1 MKIARTLVGLAGL
14 TLCLAS
20 WTSEPAPLT
29 PGLLGLLGVCVLGGL
44 VPLRIPGL
52 GPLPVSLP
60 LVGALAVTSGATE
73 ATAAGFLS
81 GMATLFAADDEA
93 AFERILARLRSHLPE
108 AFAVAGALSLA
119 AGMVASGFS
128 RFSLVSLT
136 TSTPYAPA
144 PDGAMRLLV
153 VVSIAFYLALEVA
166 RRSTGRGSRTLPGL
180 LAGAGAAVLA
190 GAACLLIAGA
200 MNRFGEESS
209 LACLSA
215 SFLTAIAF
223 SGLLRRQ
230 TRREAAA
237 RRRAET
243 GIALVES
250 LALAIE
256 AKDRTS
262 ERHLRRMRVYSLG
275 IARRLGMSPQ
285 ETEALEY
292 AAILH
297 DIGKLVVPESI
308 LSKPAGLSDE
318 EFRMMASHARVGAE
332 ILQTT
337 SLSSGVAAMVRHHH
351 ERYDGTGYPD
361 GLIGMEIPLGARIL
375 AAVDTY
381 EAFTSERPYRKG
393 LPVVEALAF
402 LERHAGSRFDPRVV
416 RVLVE
421 HHAEFESQ
429 MEKANGREDK
439 DVPREPRRTAP
450 DAETIRIKVPFQTVL
465 DRIASS
471 HMEIYSLHEIT
482 QALGKTLD
490 IEESLALIM
499 GKIQRLLH
507 YSACAIY
514 VMEPEEGILRPRY
527 ASGPGA
533 PRILQLTIPL
543 GRKTSGWAALQ
554 RRACSSAAPS
564 TAEDA
569 PKWDGSQ
576 SDLSDL
582 HDDPEIAVLTSCL
595 VAPMLLGESLI
606 GVIAL
611 YDDATLPYSPQEEQL
626 LSLIARQVA
635 GAVRTALLFEQTQ
648 EMALTDSLTGLPNSR
663 YMFIAFDQEA
673 MRAREQGT
681 SLTLMV
687 MNIDNFREIND
698 DFGHH
703 AGDRFLIGMA
713 KAIRAQMRTCDTC
726 IRYSGDEFVAILP
739 RLAGTEIDAVVE
751 RLVEAA
757 REYCMEARPGRP
769 VQLTL
774 SLGYATMP
782 EDGDEFESLM
792 AAASGRMQRQ
802 KALHRGLVDARS
814 RFLPA
819 NPAARRKR

>member
-1 MKIARTLVGLAGL
+1 M
-14 TLCLAS
+14 AS
-20 WTSEPAPLT
+20 WASEPT
-29 PGLLGLLGVCVLGGL
+29 QVTRDLLGLLAICALGGL
-44 VPLRIPGL
+44 IPLRIPGL
-52 GPLPVSLP
+52 SPLPVSLP

-73 ATAAGFLS
+73 ATAAGFVS
-81 GMATLFAADDEA
+81 GLATLFAATGEQA
-93 AFERILARLRSHLPE
+93 TGRPIARVVSRFPT

-128 RFSLVSLT
+128 RFNLVPLLT
-136 TSTPYAPA
+136 TTPYAPA
-144 PDGAMRLLV
+144 PDDAMRMLA
-153 VVSIAFYLALEVA
+153 VVSIAFFLALEVA
-166 RRSTGRGSRTLPGL
+166 RRSTGHGSRSLPGL
-180 LAGAGAAVLA
+180 LTEAGAAA
-190 GAACLLIAGA
+190 GSGVACLLIAGSLS
-200 MNRFGEESS
+200 RFGEGPS
-209 LACLSA
+209 LACLTA
-215 SFLTAIAF
+215 SFATAVAF
-223 SGLLRRQ
+223 SGALRRQ
-230 TRREAAA
+230 GRREASAL
-237 RRRAET
+237 RRADS
-243 GIALVES
+243 GLALVEA

-256 AKDRTS
+256 AKDSTS
-262 ERHLRRMRVYSLG
+262 ERHLRRMRIYALG
-275 IARRLGMSPQ
+275 IARRLGMSLR

-337 SLSSGVAAMVRHHH
+337 SLSGDVAAMVRHHH

-375 AAVDTY
+375 AAVDTF

-393 LPVVEALAF
+393 LPVADALAF

-421 HHAEFESQ
+421 HHAEFESLVDH
-429 MEKANGREDK
+429 MEVRDGA
-439 DVPREPRRTAP
+439 EPRSPAVGADTVRV
-450 DAETIRIKVPFQTVL
+450 KVPFQTVL

-471 HMEIYSLHEIT
+471 HMEIYSLHEIS

-490 IEESLALIM
+490 IEESFALIM

-507 YSACAIY
+507 FSACAIY
-514 VMEPEEGILRPRY
+514 IMEPEEAILRPRY

-533 PRILQLTIPL
+533 SRILQLTIPL
-543 GRKTSGWAALQ
+543 GQKMSGWAAMQ
-554 RRACSSAAPS
+554 RRVCSSAAPGPS
-564 TAEDA
+564 EDA
-569 PKWDGSQ
+569 SRWDGSR
-576 SDLSDL
+576 SDLSEL
-582 HDDPEIAVLTSCL
+582 CDDPAIAALTSSL
-595 VAPMLLGESLI
+595 VAPMLLGESLL
-606 GVIAL
+606 GVIAI
-611 YDDATLPYSPQEEQL
+611 YDDATRPYSRQEEQL
-626 LSLIARQVA
+626 LALIARQVA

-673 MRAREQGT
+673 TRAREQGT
-681 SLTLMV
+681 PLTLMV

-703 AGDRFLIGMA
+703 AGDRFLVGMA

-739 RLAGTEIDAVVE
+739 RLAGAEVEVVVE

-769 VQLTL
+769 IQLTL

-782 EDGDEFESLM
+782 EDGEDFESLM
-792 AAASGRMQRQ
+792 AAAAGRMQRQ
-802 KALHRGLVDARS
+802 KARHRGPADARS
-814 RFLPA
+814 RFLHGDPVA
-819 NPAARRKR
+819 LWKRKR